1 MVALSYLL
9 FIPTMFVHGSFLEK
23 YSLSTKMKLSKETHI
38 KPSTDGALNSKESK
52 ARHTQH
58 CLPQKEPHHL
68 HYLYCFRSLNRWFTI
83 FLLHFWDPAMVEQQ
97 VIKIIYWSEKSLA
110 ISVLC
115 ILDNFSYEND
125 HEKFKSG
132 WLKNFSGLLPYSTP
146 NHTFKLKSKFIAIF
160 CWNLK
165 VINQGCI
172 N

>member
-1 MVALSYLL
+1 
-9 FIPTMFVHGSFLEK
+9 
-23 YSLSTKMKLSKETHI
+23 MKLSKETHI

-132 WLKNFSGLLPYSTP
+132 WLKNFCRLIAVLNTKP
-146 NHTFKLKSKFIAIF
+146 HIQAKIKIAIF
-160 CWNLK
+160 SWNLK
-165 VINQGCI
+165 LLNQGCI
-172 N
+172 Y